1 MSNEII
7 KELTSLVQEVCDS
20 PLLNEEEVK
29 TYKEIL
35 MEQLKEYKECEEKA
49 TYSRLK
55 LKTFKL
61 DMERCETDKKYNKIP
76 EERYN
81 AISKETIEKAESS
94 VMITDLKADVTNAAA
109 KAAITFIKKLLA
121 TKTMETSQ
129 ELTQEVEA
137 IEVKT
142 KSVML
147 LNINIFVRGVNLSL
161 KPQNSV
167 AGILDVTIT
176 KPQRSAAVKANTK
189 IKEIFEEE
197 KKEHYEEILVL
208 KANSEADTE
217 AHTKAHTTQAHTT
230 QAQVVVQAAV
240 QVAVQAPALESD
252 ARDVAQVATKTQ
264 YFEDI
269 EVSDVPFS

>member
-7 KELTSLVQEVCDS
+7 KELMSLVHEVCDS

-35 MEQLKEYKECEEKA
+35 MEQLKEYKKCEEKA

-55 LKTFKL
+55 LKTVKL
-61 DMERCETDKKYNKIP
+61 DMECSETDKKYNKKP

-81 AISKETIEKAESS
+81 AISKEIIEKAESS
-94 VMITDLKADVTNAAA
+94 VMITDLKADVTIAAA

-137 IEVKT
+137 REVEARE
-142 KSVML
+142 VMF
-147 LNINIFVRGVNLSL
+147 LNINIIVRGVNLSS

-167 AGILDVTIT
+167 AGVSDVTIT
-176 KPQRSAAVKANTK
+176 KSQRNAALVANRK

-197 KKEHYEEILVL
+197 KKKHYEEILVL

-217 AHTKAHTTQAHTT
+217 AHTTQT
-230 QAQVVVQAAV
+230 QVVAQAV
-240 QVAVQAPALESD
+240 VKAPALESE
-252 ARDVAQVATKTQ
+252 AHDVAQVATKTQ

-269 EVSDVPFS
+269 EVSDEPFS